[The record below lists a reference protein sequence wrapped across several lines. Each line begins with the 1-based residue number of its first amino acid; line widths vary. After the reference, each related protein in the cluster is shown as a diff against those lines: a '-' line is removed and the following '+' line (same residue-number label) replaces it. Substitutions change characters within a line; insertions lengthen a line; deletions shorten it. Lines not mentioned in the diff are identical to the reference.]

1 MSGHSKWSTIK
12 RQKGVTD
19 AKRGAAFTKLGSQIA
34 IAAREGGSGDIQTN
48 FKLRLAVEK
57 AKEANMPK
65 ENIQRSIDR
74 GLGKGDAAV
83 LESAVYE
90 GYANHGVAVIVDA
103 ITDNKTRT
111 GNEVRNLFNKSGGN
125 LGNPGSVSYLF
136 KRVGEI
142 AIAKDGLTI
151 DQVFDKALEAEAE
164 DVQED
169 DESFLI
175 ITKPEDLHKVKERLS
190 NFKITSAEIIY
201 SPNPE
206 TEISLDDEKK
216 QVVSNFLETLSDL
229 DDVQGVYANL
239 A

>member
-34 IAAREGGSGDIQTN
+34 IAAREGGSGDIQAN

-90 GYANHGVAVIVDA
+90 GYANHGVAVIVDT

-169 DESFLI
+169 DESYLI